1 MSKRYSHFFYFVGN
15 TFYKNMMK
23 KIDLH
28 CDVLWKMWENKQKNI
43 SFTDSPLLDAN
54 FTRLNEGEVMVQFF
68 AIFIEDYFPS
78 DLKFQY
84 ALEQI
89 DIFHEEILAKH
100 PQMKKITY
108 WSDMETLCDGEI
120 GAVLTL
126 EGADA
131 IGNDLMKLR
140 TLFQLGVKSVG
151 LTWNN
156 ANLCADGVGEPRGAG
171 LTSFGAQV
179 VELNNEYDV
188 WTDVSHLSEAAFWDV
203 IKIAK
208 HPVATHS
215 NSKTICPNRRNLTD
229 EQAQALFQQDGLIG
243 IVYTPPFITSREQA
257 TIDDLLKHIDH
268 FCALGGKNHIAF
280 GSDFDG
286 IEYYVTDLEHA
297 GKYDQLIN
305 ELLKHYKEE
314 DVKGFAYKNVLRK
327 IASMKE

>member
-1 MSKRYSHFFYFVGN
+1 
-15 TFYKNMMK
+15 MK

-28 CDVLWKMWENKQKNI
+28 CDVLWKMWDNKGKNI
-43 SFTDSPLLDAN
+43 SFANDPSIDAN
-54 FTRLNEGEVMVQFF
+54 FQRLKRGNVYVQFF
-68 AIFIEDYFPS
+68 SIFVEDIFLS
-78 DLKFQY
+78 EWKFQY

-100 PQMKKITY
+100 PNMKKITN
-108 WSDMETLCDGEI
+108 WRDIETLRDGEI

-156 ANLCADGVGEPRGAG
+156 ANLCADGVGEERGAG
-171 LTSFGAQV
+171 LTSFGKEV
-179 VELNNEYDV
+179 VELNNAYDV

-208 HPVATHS
+208 HPIATHS
-215 NSKTICPNRRNLTD
+215 NSKTICDHKRNLTD
-229 EQAQALFQQDGLIG
+229 EQAQALFQKNGIIGL
-243 IVYTPPFITSREQA
+243 VFTPPFITNGNKA
-257 TIDDLLKHIDH
+257 TIDDLLQHVEH
-268 FCALGGKNHIAF
+268 FCALGGKNNIAF

-286 IEYYVTDLEHA
+286 IDLYVDGLEHA
-297 GKYDQLIN
+297 GKYDHLIN
-305 ELLKHYKEE
+305 ELLKRYKEE

-327 IASMKE
+327 MGLS